1 MRKKTHRFSKVK
13 GNVVHVPMSRE
24 EIAQFLEVSEKEI
37 EVYWQQN
44 QLRRTVYNSAR
55 LNSSLAQS
63 STFDVIELGLVT
75 GALEAQLSKEHA
87 ALWVTYLCEACES
100 STWEA
105 ADVEERT
112 LAVFAIACDEGLCVS
127 QDQNAM
133 RIALTMILSLSAL
146 VDICVT
152 NDAEDQLD
160 YVC

>member
-1 MRKKTHRFSKVK
+1 M
-13 GNVVHVPMSRE
+13 HVPMSRE
-24 EIAQFLEVSEKEI
+24 EIAQFLEVSEKQI
-37 EVYWQQN
+37 EKYWEQN

-75 GALEAQLSKEHA
+75 GAIKPQLSKENA

-100 STWEA
+100 SNWEA
-105 ADVEERT
+105 ADMQERT
-112 LAVFAIACDEGLCVS
+112 LAVFAIACDEGLCGS
-127 QDQNAM
+127 QDHSAI

-146 VDICVT
+146 IDICVT

-160 YVC
+160 YVS